1 MHGVGSQC
9 REGEC
14 VMAWIMNFGD
24 QSNAW
29 FGLAGAIKRFGSK
42 LWYLKMLNIYGLLL
56 LHFWNLNPIFD
67 IPMFESINCK
77 NQLKY
82 YGFEMQ
88 FTLLWCSWKEK

>member
-29 FGLAGAIKRFGSK
+29 FGLAGAIKK
-42 LWYLKMLNIYGLLL
+42 IYVHTILL
-56 LHFWNLNPIFD
+56 
-67 IPMFESINCK
+67 
-77 NQLKY
+77 
-82 YGFEMQ
+82 
-88 FTLLWCSWKEK
+88 

>member
-42 LWYLKMLNIYGLLL
+42 LQYLKMLNIYGLLL

-67 IPMFESINCK
+67 K
-77 NQLKY
+77 WKYQLQKWIKI
-82 YGFEMQ
+82 
-88 FTLLWCSWKEK
+88 LWIRDAIHSFMM

>member
-42 LWYLKMLNIYGLLL
+42 L
-56 LHFWNLNPIFD
+56 
-67 IPMFESINCK
+67 
-77 NQLKY
+77 
-82 YGFEMQ
+82 
-88 FTLLWCSWKEK
+88 

>member
-42 LWYLKMLNIYGLLL
+42 LQYLKMLNIYGLLL
-56 LHFWNLNPIFD
+56 LHFWNLNPIFTD
-67 IPMFESINCK
+67 K
-77 NQLKY
+77 WKYQLQKWIKI
-82 YGFEMQ
+82 
-88 FTLLWCSWKEK
+88 LWIRDAIHSFMM

>member
-42 LWYLKMLNIYGLLL
+42 LQYLKMLNIYGLLL
-56 LHFWNLNPIFD
+56 LHFWNWTYQLQK
-67 IPMFESINCK
+67 SIK
-77 NQLKY
+77 I
-82 YGFEMQ
+82 
-88 FTLLWCSWKEK
+88 LWIWDAIHSFMM